1 MDKNNLLSLK
11 KWHKNQKRSVIMNKI
26 KDLENSLMAEYE
38 REEEGFGEGY
48 Q

>member
-26 KDLENSLMAEYE
+26 KELEHSLMAEYSRPQKCFNE
-38 REEEGFGEGY
+38 D
-48 Q
+48 